1 MACGPGWG
9 RVSMALSAR
18 EREEIVDGLPA
29 GERWNQMDMG
39 RETGVEAG
47 GGPASGALR
56 CFSVVRPPL
65 SQSPAVH
72 LSDAAPGLPPRARG
86 FQFSAALSPL

>member
-1 MACGPGWG
+1 MKALGQEKCTGGAGAACGPGWG

-29 GERWNQMDMG
+29 REGRNQTDVG

-47 GGPASGALR
+47 GGRWRPSIRGPALFQCGEAS
-56 CFSVVRPPL
+56 S
-65 SQSPAVH
+65 S
-72 LSDAAPGLPPRARG
+72 LPIPC
-86 FQFSAALSPL
+86 SSSL